1 MASAVFGSG
10 KKLHS
15 GYQSEVASHS
25 SLQEAK
31 PPPSWNALLRLM
43 SELFF
48 DVSGSAQCPPPLAST
63 SGQSQKVVLG
73 QLVSSRKPVR
83 SFLSRVLWQG
93 EPVKTS
99 TVSQN
104 ANNDKAA
111 TVDSKQESLQR
122 RILNT

>member
-15 GYQSEVASHS
+15 GYQSEVASLDMEGSHSS

-63 SGQSQKVVLG
+63 SGQSQKVVSATQDFLP
-73 QLVSSRKPVR
+73 VSHSTTQA
-83 SFLSRVLWQG
+83 FLI
-93 EPVKTS
+93 
-99 TVSQN
+99 VSHS
-104 ANNDKAA
+104 A
-111 TVDSKQESLQR
+111 TEAFIYVMTL
-122 RILNT
+122 